1 MNHAQQ
7 STIFLVIFT
16 IWIATLIL
24 RVFDKTLKKYTLSI
38 GICLIFWMIIKVFKH
53 YTTGSINH
61 YMWYLYYLPL
71 IFIPTFYYNCSEY
84 LLIKDNNKKRII
96 AIGIS
101 IILFLLVITNDS
113 HQLIFK
119 ILNENNDYIHKWGY
133 YLVCIWI
140 FLLLIMAVK
149 NLVKVSMAEKDKKK
163 TIIPFIPIILGLI
176 YTVIYVLDIGFIEKT
191 NMAIVIGT
199 LFCIGLEVLFR
210 LGLIPNNFRYRKI
223 FLNSNL
229 PIEIISKDG
238 TKKINTNHYIE
249 VEENIIKDIKNNEL
263 KKQYKAENKIQN
275 VKSIQG
281 GYAVEEKDISKIN
294 DLKKKLENTNQE
306 LLKQEE
312 LLKNQKKIKEKIF
325 EVKIK
330 NEIIELLDE
339 KIDEKR
345 EHINKMLD
353 EMTEVDVE
361 KMYMIKLL
369 INYCKRM
376 SSLVISSYNKEK
388 YNNKRIETIINELLS
403 EAKELNTN
411 GVLQTNNFE
420 INSSETTTIYEIV
433 FEIIYRLKDVNFI
446 LNIEVNNTYIKLK
459 YLFDKNIKVLK
470 QKLEELKLERITG
483 IDEKNNEDETRLEIE
498 ILRGES

>member
-7 STIFLVIFT
+7 SAIFLVIFT
-16 IWIATLIL
+16 IWISTLIL

-53 YTTGSINH
+53 YTTGSI
-61 YMWYLYYLPL
+61 MWYLFYLPL

-84 LLIKDNNKKRII
+84 LLKKDNNKKRII

-101 IILFLLVITNDS
+101 IILLLLVITNDS
-113 HQLIFK
+113 HQLVFK

-149 NLVKVSMAEKDKKK
+149 NFVKVSLAEKDKKK
-163 TIIPFIPIILGLI
+163 IIIPFIPIILGLI
-176 YTVIYVLDIGFIEKT
+176 YTVIYVLDIGFIRKT
-191 NMAIVIGT
+191 NMSIVIGV
-199 LFCIGLEVLFR
+199 LFCVGLEVLFR
-210 LGLIPNNFRYRKI
+210 LKLIPNNLRYRKI
-223 FLNSNL
+223 FLSSNL

-238 TKKINTNHYIE
+238 AKKINTNHYIE
-249 VEENIIKDIKNNEL
+249 VEEDIIKDIKNNEL
-263 KKQYKAENKIQN
+263 KTQYKAENKIQN

-281 GYAVEEKDISKIN
+281 GYAVEEKDLSKIN

-306 LLKQEE
+306 LLKQEA
-312 LLKNQKKIKEKIF
+312 LLKNQKKIKEKIY

-330 NEIIELLDE
+330 KEIIELLDE

-345 EHINKMLD
+345 EQINKMLD
-353 EMTEVDVE
+353 EMTEVDIE

-376 SSLVISSYNKEK
+376 SSLVISNYNKEK
-388 YNNKRIETIINELLS
+388 YNNKRIETIINELLT
-403 EAKELNTN
+403 EVKTLNVG

-420 INSSETTTIYEIV
+420 INSSETTAIYEII
-433 FEIIYRLKDVNFI
+433 FEIIYDLKDVNFI

-459 YLFDKNIKVLK
+459 YLFDKNIKGLK
-470 QKLEELKLERITG
+470 RKLEELKLERITV
-483 IDEKNNEDETRLEIE
+483 IDEKNNEEETKLEVR